1 MGAARPTPVA
11 SRSPSAHLPLTRAR
25 QGPRMTLGNPLDR
38 RSLLRSG
45 ALGGAALGAV
55 TFGATSSYAAPLV
68 RDRAAA
74 PMAVATGD
82 VTSRSAVLWARAER
96 PGRLV
101 AEVTSGRLRRRVR
114 GPWATPGSDLT
125 AKTLLRGLPPGRE
138 YDVRLGF
145 EDRDGVVGDTSRA
158 SFATAP
164 VHPRATSFV
173 WTGDT
178 CGQGWGINPD
188 LGGLVAYRA
197 MHETRPDFFIHAG
210 DTIYADGPIQE
221 EVVEP
226 DGQVWRNLVIP
237 EVTKVAET
245 LAEFRGRHRYTL
257 LDDHVRAMYAEVPL
271 VAQWDDHE
279 TTNNWW
285 HGEVL
290 TDERYTQER
299 RVDVLAARG
308 RRAWQEYMPIAES
321 RAHRRGGGDARRGG
335 RDVGFAPARIYRKV
349 ERGPHLDVF
358 CLDMRTFKDP
368 NTPGLEQEA
377 TRILGEEQ
385 VAWLVDEV
393 RRSTA
398 TWKVISADMPLG
410 LVVPDGPV
418 AQESLANRDP
428 GAPLGKELEIA
439 EVLSAFKRHGV
450 RNTVWITAD
459 VHYCAAHHYD
469 PSRAGFTDFDP
480 FWELVAGPIAAGTFG
495 PNDLD
500 ATFGPEVVFSKH
512 ADRPNESPRVGHQF
526 FGHVAI
532 DADGLLTASLR
543 DLTGA
548 VLWSRDLEPDPRR

>member
-1 MGAARPTPVA
+1 
-11 SRSPSAHLPLTRAR
+11 
-25 QGPRMTLGNPLDR
+25 MTLGNPLDR
-38 RSLLRSG
+38 RTLLRAG
-45 ALGGAALGAV
+45 ALTGAATTLGGLSLGA
-55 TFGATSSYAAPLV
+55 GPRSAAASLV
-68 RDRAAA
+68 RDRASA
-74 PMAVATGD
+74 PLAVASGD
-82 VTSRSAVLWARAER
+82 VTDRSGVLWARADR

-101 AEVTSGRLRRRVR
+101 ARVRSGGGLRRTVR
-114 GPWATPGSDLT
+114 GPWATPDTDLT
-125 AKTLLRGLPPGRE
+125 AKVLLEGLPAGRE
-138 YDVRLGF
+138 YDVTLAF
-145 EDRDGVVGDTSRA
+145 EDADGVLGAPATAR
-158 SFATAP
+158 FATAAARP
-164 VHPRATSFV
+164 VATSFV

-197 MHETRPDFFIHAG
+197 MHATRPDFFIHAG
-210 DTIYADGPIQE
+210 DTVYADGPIQE
-221 EVVEP
+221 SVTEP

-257 LDDHVRAMYAEVPL
+257 LDENVRAMYAEVPL

-285 HGEVL
+285 AGEVL

-308 RRAWQEYMPIAES
+308 RRAWQEYMPIADP
-321 RAHRRGGGDARRGG
+321 RAHRRTRSSD
-335 RDVGFAPARIYRKV
+335 DGFAPARIYRKV
-349 ERGPHLDVF
+349 ERGPLLDVF

-368 NTPGLEQEA
+368 NTPGLEQER
-377 TRILGEEQ
+377 TSILGEEQ
-385 VAWLVDEV
+385 VRWLVDGV
-393 RRSTA
+393 RRSRA

-418 AQESLANRDP
+418 DQESLANRDP
-428 GAPLGKELEIA
+428 GAPLGKEQEIA
-439 EVLSAFKRHGV
+439 AVLSAFKRHGV
-450 RNTVWITAD
+450 TNTLWITAD
-459 VHYCAAHHYD
+459 VHYCAAHRYD

-495 PNDLD
+495 PNQLD
-500 ATFGPEVVFSKH
+500 GTFGPEVVFSKH
-512 ADRPNESPRVGHQF
+512 ADRPNESPRVGNQF

-532 DADGLLTASLR
+532 AEDGVLTASLR

-548 VLWSRDLEPDPRR
+548 VLWSRDLEPAAR

>member
-1 MGAARPTPVA
+1 MP
-11 SRSPSAHLPLTRAR
+11 
-25 QGPRMTLGNPLDR
+25 LGNSFDR
-38 RSLLRSG
+38 RSLLRAG
-45 ALGGAALGAV
+45 ALGAV
-55 TFGATSSYAAPLV
+55 TLGGPVATTYAAPLV
-68 RDRAAA
+68 RDRAPA
-74 PMAVATGD
+74 PTAVATGD

-101 AEVTSGRLRRRVR
+101 AEVTSGRFRRRLR
-114 GPWATPGSDLT
+114 GPWAGPDSDLT

-138 YDVRLGF
+138 YDVRLAF
-145 EDRDGVVGDTSRA
+145 EDRDGVLGAPTRA

-164 VHPRATSFV
+164 VQPRATSFV

-197 MHETRPDFFIHAG
+197 MHETRPDFFVHAG
-210 DTIYADGPIQE
+210 DTVYADGPIQE

-290 TDERYTQER
+290 TDERYTTER

-308 RRAWQEYMPIAES
+308 RRAWQEYVPIAEP
-321 RAHRRGGGDARRGG
+321 RAHRRGRG
-335 RDVGFAPARIYRKV
+335 RDDGFAPARIYRKV

-358 CLDMRTFKDP
+358 CLDMRSHKDP
-368 NTPGLEQEA
+368 NTPGLERER

-385 VAWLVDEV
+385 VAWLVDGV
-393 RRSTA
+393 RRSRA

-418 AQESLANRDP
+418 DQESLANRDP

-512 ADRPNESPRVGHQF
+512 AERPNESPRVGNQF

-532 DADGLLTASLR
+532 DDAGLLTASLR

-548 VLWSRDLEPDPRR
+548 VLWSRDLEPEPEGGRSRGAAG